1 MTRSA
6 GGTRPVGLVGDPGP
20 APSRM
25 YLLVRLACRVVARS
39 LFRVTVSGFDNLPRD
54 RDGRR
59 VGGWICC
66 GVPHRTWIE
75 PLLLIALLPA
85 APRLVMLGDGPT
97 MFRSRWRRL
106 LATRVGGVVPVWGGA
121 GAGSFAAHVAGA
133 REAIAAGS
141 VFAMFPEVGPPQRPP
156 RLRRLSPG
164 LAYVA
169 LRVDAPVVPVVFGGT
184 DELFLGRRIDV
195 RVLPAIP
202 PAGSGALPRAGTPEE
217 RREAQALIAELTR
230 RLAPVVAEAHSAA
243 EPRAGTRRRLR
254 WLTGPYPRA
263 T

>member
-1 MTRSA
+1 M
-6 GGTRPVGLVGDPGP
+6 
-20 APSRM
+20 
-25 YLLVRLACRVVARS
+25 RLACRVVARS
-39 LFRVTVSGFDNLPRD
+39 LFRVRLSGFDNLPRD
-54 RDGRR
+54 ADGRL

-85 APRLVMLGDGPT
+85 EPRLVMLGDGPT
-97 MFRSRWRRL
+97 MFLSWWRRFL
-106 LATRVGGVVPVWGGA
+106 VTRVGGVVPVWGGA

-133 REAIAAGS
+133 RQAVGAGA

-156 RLRRLSPG
+156 GVRRLSPG
-164 LAYVA
+164 LAYVG
-169 LRVDAPVVPVVFGGT
+169 LRTGAPVVPVVFGGT
-184 DELFLGRRIDV
+184 DELFLGRRIEV
-195 RVLPAIP
+195 RVLPAIAP
-202 PAGSGALPRAGTPEE
+202 RSQGSLPRAGTSAE
-217 RREAQALIAELTR
+217 RGVAQAFMADLMR